1 MKVDSA
7 HDSDKMDILLL
18 TERNC
23 AVLDGEKIGWIAGN
37 GPVVDL
43 GTTGVVERDDGKVPY
58 VKPCFIKCAT
68 PVVDEPID
76 KCAAVQLRANCIED
90 DASVDWE
97 GLEGI
102 FHNLECMSTLK
113 DRHVG
118 VNLGVNRCRQ
128 TTHLNSDEFLQD
140 KHHLMDL
147 LGWSR
152 SHCAK
157 GGQMGLS
164 P

>member
-7 HDSDKMDILLL
+7 HDLDKTDVLPV

-23 AVLDGEKIGWIAGN
+23 AVLDGEKNSWIAGN

-43 GTTGVVERDDGKVPY
+43 GTTGVMERDDGKVPD
-58 VKPCFIKCAT
+58 VKLCFVKGAT
-68 PVVDEPID
+68 PVIDEPID
-76 KCAAVQLRANCIED
+76 NRAAVQLRANCVKD
-90 DASVDWE
+90 DASVNWE

-102 FHNLECMSTLK
+102 FHNLECVTTLK

-128 TTHLNSDEFLQD
+128 MTHLNSDEFLKD

-152 SHCAK
+152 GHRAK
-157 GGQMGLS
+157 GGQMELS